1 MKILDLVR
9 GGYELYKKHALQ
21 FVLGGLL
28 LGLLNIALAFTL
40 TGLHFYGM
48 SFMAFKALR
57 GEKPEI
63 ADAFKGFQN
72 FVSPFL
78 AGLVF
83 VAGTLVA
90 VVGYVVTGGFFQYA
104 CPLIADKQVGAR
116 EALARSFHY
125 ARRRPGRHLLFFLVA
140 AALGYLGGLP
150 GLATF
155 FALKYAGSLSNL
167 SATLTLSLG
176 LLGTFVTLPLLFCS
190 VAVAYREAAAAD
202 L

>member
-1 MKILDLVR
+1 MRILDQVR
-9 GGYELYKKHALQ
+9 GGYDLYKKHPVQ
-21 FVLGGLL
+21 FLLGSLL
-28 LGLLNIALAFTL
+28 LGLLNIALCFTL

-83 VAGTLVA
+83 VAGTLVF
-90 VVGYVVTGGFFQYA
+90 VVGYAVTGGLFLYA
-104 CPLIADKQVGAR
+104 CPLIAEQQVGAR
-116 EALARSFHY
+116 EALGRSFRY
-125 ARRRPGRHLLFFLVA
+125 ARRSPGRHILFFTLA

-150 GLATF
+150 GLA
-155 FALKYAGSLSNL
+155 ALLSLYCTGGITVL
-167 SATLTLSLG
+167 SAVLTLALCV
-176 LLGTFVTLPLLFCS
+176 LGTFVTLPILFAS
-190 VAVAYREAAAAD
+190 VAVAYRAAAQE